1 MAVTYF
7 EMGMYFK
14 AVDFIRAARM
24 NYKNT
29 GFIDPKNTATEI
41 DTCLFE
47 EIDILLMHAT
57 MLRSKGEIDKA
68 AKVYR

>member
-1 MAVTYF
+1 
-7 EMGMYFK
+7 MGMFFK

-29 GFIDPKNTATEI
+29 GFVDPNSTAKHIE
-41 DTCLFE
+41 DDKCLFE

-57 MLRSKGEIDKA
+57 MLRSKGDIEKA